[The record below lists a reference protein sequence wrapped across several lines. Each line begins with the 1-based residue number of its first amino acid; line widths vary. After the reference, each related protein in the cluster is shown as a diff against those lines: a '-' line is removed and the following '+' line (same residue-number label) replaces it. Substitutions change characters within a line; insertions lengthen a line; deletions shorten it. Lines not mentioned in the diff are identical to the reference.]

1 MKNPYIFGII
11 VKKSFGNQYLSQDL
25 TYSRILRMLQCL
37 GDHMCKCLITWYI
50 IVVVQ
55 LPSCVLLF
63 VIPWTA
69 TLQVYNGTELNLNL
83 LKVVCALLETK
94 PWLQFLLLM
103 FIVLGCTSQLKKDI
117 NQFNRIVLLLLG
129 Y

>member
-1 MKNPYIFGII
+1 
-11 VKKSFGNQYLSQDL
+11 
-25 TYSRILRMLQCL
+25 
-37 GDHMCKCLITWYI
+37 MCKCLITWYI

>member
-50 IVVVQ
+50 PAVLQSMGSQRVGHNWATEQQQ
-55 LPSCVLLF
+55 LYTKLLSTYTYDLLN
-63 VIPWTA
+63 TA
-69 TLQVYNGTELNLNL
+69 T
-83 LKVVCALLETK
+83 
-94 PWLQFLLLM
+94 F
-103 FIVLGCTSQLKKDI
+103 
-117 NQFNRIVLLLLG
+117 
-129 Y
+129 